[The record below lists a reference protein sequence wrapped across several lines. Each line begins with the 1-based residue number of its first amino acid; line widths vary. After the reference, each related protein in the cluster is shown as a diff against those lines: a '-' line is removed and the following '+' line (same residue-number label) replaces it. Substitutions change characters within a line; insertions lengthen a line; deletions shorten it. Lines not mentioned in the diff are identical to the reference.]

1 MNPINLDASTQHLNG
16 LGALWAGEQQQM
28 AMNESTVNQRNTLE
42 QIMTAQQ
49 AREHASQMQ
58 PFKLDEAKLKLED
71 QQLKNQ
77 KAKSDI
83 TAANLSQFTD
93 AVYEDVISQGN
104 MQGPPDTLAN
114 GTRWAAQAKAMGL
127 DPEDPRVRVILGT
140 AAQGP
145 QGLAKVKEAL
155 YRMSAKGQEKTD
167 DRLRQEGTDAAAGVR
182 NTADNTS
189 RERQAHITG
198 GYSVQRAQIQA
209 AARAK
214 AEGKKQSILQM
225 TKGDPIKTVTAL
237 VTEGNLL
244 LSQGKHDEAQ
254 ALFEAS
260 NDPVLR
266 AAYNNAAA
274 NAGKLT
280 INPETGQ
287 LATTGAS
294 NPLPQTR
301 TDRGGG
307 GGSFPPAPGT
317 PPAANPAAA
326 APAAAPPAATKP
338 PPQIGA
344 KGMSNGKP
352 VTWDGT
358 GWKFD

>member
-1 MNPINLDASTQHLNG
+1 MNPINLDGSTQYLGG

-49 AREHASQMQ
+49 AREHAAQMQ
-58 PFKLDEAKLKLED
+58 PFKLDEARAKLED

-77 KAKSDI
+77 KAKKDL
-83 TAANLSQFTD
+83 TAADLADFTNT
-93 AVYEDVISQGN
+93 VYEDVISQGN

-155 YRMSAKGQEKTD
+155 YRMSSKGQEKTD
-167 DRLRQEGTDAAAGVR
+167 DAARQAATDAAADAR
-182 NTADNTS
+182 SAADNTS

-214 AEGKKQSILQM
+214 AESKKQSILQL
-225 TKGDPIKTVTAL
+225 TKGDPIKTVGAL
-237 VTEGNLL
+237 VTEANLL
-244 LSQGKHDEAQ
+244 MSQGKHDEAQ
-254 ALFEAS
+254 ALFDAS

-266 AAYNNAAA
+266 AAYNNATA

-280 INPETGQ
+280 IGPDGQ
-287 LATTGAS
+287 LTTTGAS
-294 NPLPQTR
+294 APLPQAGPR
-301 TDRGGG
+301 QAG
-307 GGSFPPAPGT
+307 PAPQQ
-317 PPAANPAAA
+317 A
-326 APAAAPPAATKP
+326 APQPA
-338 PPQIGA
+338 
-344 KGMSNGKP
+344 GKITYQGQEYEVLEQLP
-352 VTWDGT
+352 DGRVKIRDPKT
-358 GWKFD
+358 GRTGTITQ